1 MACMATLTNLVNGT
15 TCKPLV
21 NYLNMIEIPTIR
33 KKVYKT
39 FLAEFIESSEER
51 RGELANDQYYSMVDW
66 AEVNKLIGNDKL
78 AS

>member
-1 MACMATLTNLVNGT
+1 
-15 TCKPLV
+15 
-21 NYLNMIEIPTIR
+21 MIEIPTIR

-66 AEVNKLIGNDKL
+66 SEVNRLIGNDKL
-78 AS
+78 EAQIHALENEIQGSESHYPG